1 MKRFSSAVSKKRSQ
15 VKAKSYAVEGVKVKV
30 CKDVLGNWGSDIDP
44 YFVIKSLKHDAK
56 VEDYFDLFHIAKG
69 ELKHIEAIKATN
81 RDSDSGR
88 FMREVVFIQT
98 RLREYINDMIV
109 YGLQKGY
116 LAKKPPKTKENTKV
130 EESTAIEA

>member
-1 MKRFSSAVSKKRSQ
+1 MKRFSTAVSKERSQ
-15 VKAKSYAVEGVKVKV
+15 IKVKPYAVEGVKVKV
-30 CKDVLGNWGSDIDP
+30 CKDVLGNWGSNIDP
-44 YFVIKSLKHDAK
+44 YFVIKSLRHDAK

-81 RDSDSGR
+81 RNSDNGR

-116 LAKKPPKTKENTKV
+116 LAKKPKTKEKAKV
-130 EESTAIEA
+130 EESTTVEA

>member
-30 CKDVLGNWGSDIDP
+30 CKDVLGNWGSNIDP
-44 YFVIKSLKHDAK
+44 YFVIKSLRHDAK

-69 ELKHIEAIKATN
+69 ELKHIDNIKAVG
-81 RDSDSGR
+81 RDSNDGR
-88 FMREVVFIQT
+88 FMRDVVFIQT
-98 RLREYINDMIV
+98 RLREYINAMTV

-116 LAKKPPKTKENTKV
+116 LVNKPKTKEKTKV
-130 EESTAIEA
+130 EESTAVEA

>member
-44 YFVIKSLKHDAK
+44 YFVIKSLRHDAK

-69 ELKHIEAIKATN
+69 ELKHIGTIKATN
-81 RDSDSGR
+81 RDSDNGR
-88 FMREVVFIQT
+88 FMRDVVFIQT
-98 RLREYINDMIV
+98 RLREYINAMTV

-116 LAKKPPKTKENTKV
+116 LAKKPKTKEKTNV
-130 EESTAIEA
+130 EESTAVEA

>member
-1 MKRFSSAVSKKRSQ
+1 MKRFSSEVSKKSH
-15 VKAKSYAVEGVKVKV
+15 VKTKSYAVEGVKVKV
-30 CKDVLGNWGSDIDP
+30 YKDVLGNWGSDIDP
-44 YFVIKSLKHDAK
+44 YFVIKSLKYDAK
-56 VEDYFDLFHIAKG
+56 VEDYFDLFHIAKD
-69 ELKHIEAIKATN
+69 ELKHIETIKATN
-81 RDSDSGR
+81 RDSDNGR

-130 EESTAIEA
+130 EESTTAVA

>member
-30 CKDVLGNWGSDIDP
+30 CKDVLGNWGSNIDP

-69 ELKHIEAIKATN
+69 ELKHIDNIKAVS
-81 RDSDSGR
+81 RDSDNGR
-88 FMREVVFIQT
+88 FMRDVVFIQT
-98 RLREYINDMIV
+98 RLREYINAMTV

-116 LAKKPPKTKENTKV
+116 LTKKPKTKEKTKV
-130 EESTAIEA
+130 EESTTVEA